1 MQITTLLS
9 DQLARYLDLSS
20 AEMKLTAKNMAN
32 VDLPGYRT
40 EGMDFS
46 AEVRRAMNEQV
57 RHRAEMEGATGTAP
71 GLAAGPAPAA
81 GPNTGGKVFE
91 VDGLLERPDGNNVSM
106 DREGLKLAEEQL
118 RFRTGVELLRHEYMR
133 IQSAIQSDG
142 K

>member
-57 RHRAEMEGATGTAP
+57 RHRAEVEGAAGA
-71 GLAAGPAPAA
+71 AAGPGAGLAPAA
-81 GPNTGGKVFE
+81 GPNPGGKVFE

-118 RFRTGVELLRHEYMR
+118 RFRTGVELLRHEYTR